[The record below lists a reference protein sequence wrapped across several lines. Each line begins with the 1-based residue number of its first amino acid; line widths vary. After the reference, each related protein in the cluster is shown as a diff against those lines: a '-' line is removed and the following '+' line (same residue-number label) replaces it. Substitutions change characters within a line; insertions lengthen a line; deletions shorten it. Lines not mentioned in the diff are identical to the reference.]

1 MRSELSGNLNATR
14 RASPLRAMTAERV
27 GMPIVFSP
35 PSVSALRTM
44 VARYLSGS
52 RAAIPERVSELL
64 FAFALLLLFK
74 FVLVLT
80 SVFVLVL
87 VLVAVP
93 QPLTIAASVKAAIA
107 KYRLVGL
114 KLELS
119 MTISSAERR
128 AGVCFM
134 KGANF

>member
-1 MRSELSGNLNATR
+1 ML
-14 RASPLRAMTAERV
+14 AESV
-27 GMPIVFSP
+27 GTPTVFSP

-52 RAAIPERVSELL
+52 RAVMPERVSELL
-64 FAFALLLLFK
+64 FALLLLFR

-80 SVFVLVL
+80 SVFVFVL

-93 QPLTIAASVKAAIA
+93 QPARNDAKAKAAIA
-107 KYRLVGL
+107 MNRLVGL

-119 MTISSAERR
+119 MTISSAEEAPRR
-128 AGVCFM
+128 LLYE
-134 KGANF
+134 GADC